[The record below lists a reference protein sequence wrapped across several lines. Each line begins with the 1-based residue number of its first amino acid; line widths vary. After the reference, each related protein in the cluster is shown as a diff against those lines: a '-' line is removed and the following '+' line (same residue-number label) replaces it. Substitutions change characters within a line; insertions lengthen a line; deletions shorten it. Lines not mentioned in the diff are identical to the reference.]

1 MRFELA
7 AAAVLVVITLVL
19 AYILWYIVRGRY
31 VRQQKQA
38 VKAMAKGNTP
48 KREESR
54 RDDGDWKKHKGSYC
68 YPSINEVMGYEFV
81 KVVNVTEAE
90 PIVPSGNPVM
100 PAPVKEE
107 QKTWGN
113 SEGTGFTTQ
122 SNNAVSTISSD
133 GDPRTPAE
141 GETYPEERTP
151 GTPSGQTG
159 DQSPEDDG
167 LDPEESRVEYS
178 NDDIKNIRAVEFA
191 GGAWPNAEE
200 DDYKDFDEASMTPE
214 MMQSINGNPEMFGER
229 GDPETDRKVSLNNLL
244 LNQEKSALADNFM
257 EKYAQVSDSH
267 EYDNLGKDID
277 DAVNRRMKEMKDGTV
292 PEDIQESIPGLNEE

>member
-1 MRFELA
+1 MKFELA
-7 AAAVLVVITLVL
+7 AAAVLVAVTLVL
-19 AYILWYIVRGRY
+19 AYVLWYIVRGRY
-31 VRQQKQA
+31 VRQRKQA
-38 VKAMAKGNTP
+38 LKAMAKGNTP
-48 KREESR
+48 KREEPGK
-54 RDDGDWKKHKGSYC
+54 DDGDWKKHKGSYC

-141 GETYPEERTP
+141 GETYPEEGTS

-167 LDPEESRVEYS
+167 LDPEEGRVEYS

-191 GGAWPNAEE
+191 GGAWPNADE
-200 DDYKDFDEASMTPE
+200 DDNKDFNADEGNMTPE
-214 MMQSINGNPEMFGER
+214 MIQNIDSTPDILGER
-229 GDPETDRKVSLNNLL
+229 GDPETDRKVSLNSMLL
-244 LNQEKSALADNFM
+244 SEAQAKGASVFDENFAQISDSTDDDNFGYKILESVDQKM
-257 EKYAQVSDSH
+257 
-267 EYDNLGKDID
+267 
-277 DAVNRRMKEMKDGTV
+277 REMG
-292 PEDIQESIPGLNEE
+292 EDIPDLNEQ

>member
-1 MRFELA
+1 MKFELA
-7 AAAVLVVITLVL
+7 AAAVLVAVTLVL
-19 AYILWYIVRGRY
+19 AYVLWYIVRGRY
-31 VRQQKQA
+31 VRQRKQA
-38 VKAMAKGNTP
+38 LKAMAKGNTP
-48 KREESR
+48 KREEPGK
-54 RDDGDWKKHKGSYC
+54 DDGDWKKHKGSYC

-141 GETYPEERTP
+141 GETYPEEGTP
-151 GTPSGQTG
+151 GTSSGQTG

-167 LDPEESRVEYS
+167 LDPEEGRVEYS
-178 NDDIKNIRAVEFA
+178 NDDIKNIQAVEFA

-200 DDYKDFDEASMTPE
+200 DDNKDFNADEGNMTPE
-214 MMQSINGNPEMFGER
+214 MIQNIDSTPDILGER
-229 GDPETDRKVSLNNLL
+229 GDPETDRKVSLNSML
-244 LNQEKSALADNFM
+244 LNEAQARSASVFDENF
-257 EKYAQVSDSH
+257 AQISDSTD
-267 EYDNLGKDID
+267 EDGFGNNILDS
-277 DAVNRRMKEMKDGTV
+277 VNQQMREMG
-292 PEDIQESIPGLNEE
+292 EDIPDINEQ